1 MTPWVYA
8 IVVAGLAMSAPAARA
23 AADEVGAATVET
35 AAISLRP
42 NAYVWDDRSVAAVPG
57 AVTVVI
63 SIPDQRAY
71 VYRGQ
76 ALVAASAVST
86 GKKGKATPVGMY
98 TILQKKV
105 AHNSNLYNNAS
116 MPYMQRLTWDGIA
129 LHAGQNPGFP
139 NSHGC
144 IRLPVDFAKKL
155 YEVTDLGTTVMVT
168 DEMAAFAV
176 ASNLVSDDVKV
187 AARAEAAGSRA
198 AY

>member
-1 MTPWVYA
+1 MTRWTYA
-8 IVVAGLAMSAPAARA
+8 AAIAVAVIAGPV
-23 AADEVGAATVET
+23 AADEVGIAAVE
-35 AAISLRP
+35 AAAVSLRP
-42 NAYVWDDRSVAAVPG
+42 NAYVWDDRAAVAVPG
-57 AVTVVI
+57 PLTVVI

-76 ALVAASAVST
+76 ALVAASTVST
-86 GKKGKATPVGMY
+86 GRKGKATPVGMY

-129 LHAGQNPGFP
+129 IHAGQNPGFP

-144 IRLPVDFAKKL
+144 IRVPVDFARKL
-155 YEVTDLGTTVMVT
+155 FEVTGVGTTVMVT

-176 ASNLVSDDVKV
+176 AANLAPDEVMAD
-187 AARAEAAGSRA
+187 ARAEAGGVRA

>member
-1 MTPWVYA
+1 MARWVHATAVVGMT
-8 IVVAGLAMSAPAARA
+8 LAAPAM
-23 AADEVGAATVET
+23 ADEAGIAAVEN
-35 AAISLRP
+35 AAITLRP
-42 NAYVWDDRSVAAVPG
+42 NAYVWDDRAAVAVPG
-57 AVTVVI
+57 AVTIVI

-76 ALVAASAVST
+76 ALVAASTVST
-86 GKKGKATPVGMY
+86 GRKGKATPVGMY

-129 LHAGQNPGFP
+129 IHAGQNPGFP

-144 IRLPVDFAKKL
+144 IRVPVDFAKKL
-155 YEVTDLGTTVMVT
+155 FEVTGVGTTVMVT

-176 ASNLVSDDVKV
+176 AANLVPDEVMAD
-187 AARAEAAGSRA
+187 ARAEAGGSRA

>member
-1 MTPWVYA
+1 MTRRA
-8 IVVAGLAMSAPAARA
+8 HIAAVAGLALAAPA
-23 AADEVGAATVET
+23 AADEAGVAAVE
-35 AAISLRP
+35 AASVALRP
-42 NAYVWDDRSVAAVPG
+42 NAYVWDDRAALAAPG
-57 AVTVVI
+57 PVTVVV

-71 VYRGQ
+71 VYRGR

-86 GKKGKATPVGMY
+86 GRQGKATPVGLY
-98 TILQKKV
+98 QILQKKV

-129 LHAGQNPGFP
+129 IHAGQNPGFP

-144 IRLPVDFAKKL
+144 IRVPADFARKL
-155 YEVTDLGTTVMVT
+155 FEATDLGTTVMVT

-176 ASNLVSDDVKV
+176 SSDLVPDDI
-187 AARAEAAGSRA
+187 AGNRP